1 MTHKDFI
8 SQSLRE
14 AAKISTASFGMVA
27 AEIKGTDHNQV
38 LTQTDIK
45 IGNLLVSRI
54 KDAFPNHT
62 IIDEESGVIDK
73 KSSYTW
79 VVDPIDG
86 TSNFASGLPMYGIM
100 LGLLENDT
108 PIIGGVILPAFN
120 EFYYAEKGNG
130 AYCNDKKIEVT
141 QETNLLK
148 CLAVYAIDAHQES
161 PDLTNKECLLLRDIV
176 LHIRNYRVSN
186 CCFDQM
192 MVAKGRYA
200 AWLNRTSMIWDNVA
214 PQIIIEEAGGM
225 YTDFI
230 GRKID
235 YSHPITKADKNFT
248 VCAAP
253 HALHKTLQK
262 IIQKHGFV
270 S

>member
-1 MTHKDFI
+1 MTHRDFI

-14 AAKISTASFGMVA
+14 AANISTASLGMVT

-54 KDAFPNHT
+54 KDAFPSHN

-86 TSNFASGLPMYGIM
+86 TSNFANGLPMYGIM
-100 LGLLENDT
+100 LGLLESDT
-108 PIIGGVILPAFN
+108 PIAGGVILPAFN

-161 PDLTNKECLLLRDIV
+161 PDLTNKECLLLRDMV
-176 LHIRNYRVSN
+176 LNIRNYRVSN

-192 MVAKGRYA
+192 MVAKGKYA

-225 YTDFI
+225 YTDFM

-235 YSHPITKADKNFT
+235 YTHPITKADKNFT

-253 HALHKTLQK
+253 YVLHQKIQK
-262 IIQKHGFV
+262 IIQKHSFV